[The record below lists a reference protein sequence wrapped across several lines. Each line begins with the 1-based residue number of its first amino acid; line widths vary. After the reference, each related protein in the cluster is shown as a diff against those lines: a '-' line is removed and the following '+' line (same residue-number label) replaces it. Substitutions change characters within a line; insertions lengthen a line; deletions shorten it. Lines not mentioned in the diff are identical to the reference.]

1 MLRKQR
7 FFYLICFICVCFC
20 TARCYSNDRI
30 DLPREQGRVEE
41 VKGVFWDVNGVLVDI
56 KKNKFYLKKILPRH
70 GMREVFSHFASL
82 GVPQCAVSNGR
93 RREVDASLLIAG
105 VKEDMV
111 FSISAD
117 DVKKTKP
124 NPEPYLTAV
133 SKLREKFGW
142 TESKTDNAR
151 FIAVEDTITGATAAV
166 RAGLTTILW
175 SKDPNATYPGAITV
189 HTAADFLKVCQEL
202 TAGQE

>member
-1 MLRKQR
+1 MPQ
-7 FFYLICFICVCFC
+7 
-20 TARCYSNDRI
+20 
-30 DLPREQGRVEE
+30 EQVRVGE
-41 VKGVFWDVNGVLVDI
+41 VKGVCWDVNGVLVDI
-56 KKNKFYLKKILPRH
+56 KKNKFYLKKILPRR

-93 RREVDASLLIAG
+93 RRQVDANLLIAG
-105 VKEDMV
+105 VKDSMV

-124 NPEPYLTAV
+124 DPEPYLTAV
-133 SKLREKFGW
+133 SRLRRDFKLDG
-142 TESKTDNAR
+142 SDTDNAR
-151 FIAVEDTITGATAAV
+151 FIAVEDTISGAASAV

-175 SKDPNATYPGAITV
+175 TEDLNVTYPGAIVV

-202 TAGQE
+202 TAGQEM